1 MVDAAFDVV
10 VCGSLHLDVMVD
22 APRLPRLDET
32 LPGTGWGFSCGG
44 KGGNQAVAAAR
55 LGARTAM
62 IGRIGDDDFGR
73 RLTAHLHEAGA
84 DASRVTTSAQA
95 GSGMSVAIVDEA
107 GDYGA
112 VIVSGANLELSPDDV
127 VEGWNAVG
135 GGRVLALQNEI
146 PATANAAIASAA
158 RQSGAT
164 VVWNAAPARD
174 RSDEMLGMADLVVVN
189 RIEAEAMGAGEVR
202 SVDQAVDAARRLADD
217 GRTAI
222 VTLGG
227 DGLVIAE
234 PDRTPAHIAALPV
247 TVRSSHGAGDVFVGA
262 LSTQVAAGRTFVDA
276 ARFAGAA
283 AALHVGA
290 DPSARTTPSA
300 QEVEAFLSA
309 RG

>member
-1 MVDAAFDVV
+1 MAEAAFDVV

-22 APRLPRLDET
+22 APRLPHLDET
-32 LPGTGWGFSCGG
+32 LPGTGWGFACGG
-44 KGGNQAVAAAR
+44 KGGNQAVASAR

-73 RLTAHLHEAGA
+73 RLTAHLLQAGA
-84 DASRVTTSAQA
+84 DASRVTTDAQA

-112 VIVSGANLELSPDDV
+112 VIVSGANLELSPDDS
-127 VEGWNAVG
+127 VESWHGLG
-135 GGRVLALQNEI
+135 SGRVLTLQNEI
-146 PATANAAIASAA
+146 PAAANVAIASAA

-164 VVWNAAPARD
+164 VIWNAAPARD
-174 RSDEMLGMADLVVVN
+174 RSDEMLGLADLIVVN

-202 SVDQAVDAARRLADD
+202 SVDRAVAAARRLADD
-217 GRTAI
+217 RRVAI

-227 DGLVIAE
+227 HGLVIAE
-234 PDRTPAHIAALPV
+234 PDRTPAHIAASPV

-262 LSTQVAAGRTFVDA
+262 LSMQVAEGRTVVDA
-276 ARFAGAA
+276 ARFAGAT
-283 AALHVGA
+283 AALHVSA
-290 DPSARTTPSA
+290 DPSTRTTPSA

-309 RG
+309 GK